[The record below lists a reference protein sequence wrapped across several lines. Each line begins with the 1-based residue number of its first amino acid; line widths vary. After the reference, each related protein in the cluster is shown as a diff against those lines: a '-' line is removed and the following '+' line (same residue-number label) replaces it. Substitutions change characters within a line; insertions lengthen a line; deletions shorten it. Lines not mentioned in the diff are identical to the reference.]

1 MRTAEDLN
9 RAIEDQTGIPD
20 ALGVST
26 GRSMPLFGYP
36 HLGNSHDRLAAL
48 LRTEAVNLPTLELR
62 RAINFL
68 MPSTTDF
75 GRSWVGEVVVKFVES
90 PDPRIATLGC
100 STGLEVYW
108 IAHSLKKQGLLS
120 ETGKIMGVDV
130 NESALEIARRGEY
143 DKKHFDRSFYDRESG
158 VMEALTVDEAEQRVR
173 FRRDLKPHAD
183 FTHGNLLNLESLFS
197 LGLKDMDIVVLMNV
211 LKYMNPAAQQKA
223 LANVKEI
230 LREGSILYTDVY
242 TCDLVAEHDSFV
254 PVDDSNRAFR
264 CVKQKRVFGAKRRK
278 QPYLPSIKK
287 ENPICLLLK
296 SKGLCP

>member
-9 RAIEDQTGIPD
+9 IAIEDQTGIPD
-20 ALGVST
+20 ALCVST
-26 GRSMPLFGYP
+26 RCSMPLFGYP
-36 HLGNSHDRLAAL
+36 HLGDSHDRLAAL

-75 GRSWVGEVVVKFVES
+75 GRSWVGERVVKFVES
-90 PDPRIATLGC
+90 PDPRIVTLGC

-130 NESALEIARRGEY
+130 NEDALEIARHGEY
-143 DKKHFDRSFYDRESG
+143 DKFFFDGSFHEGENGARQ
-158 VMEALTVDEAEQRVR
+158 ALVVDERQQKVR
-173 FRRDLKPHAD
+173 FREDLKLYVN
-183 FTHGNLLNLESLFS
+183 FSQGNLVSLESLVS

-254 PVDDSNRAFR
+254 PVDDSNCAFR
-264 CVKQKRVFGAKRRK
+264 CVK
-278 QPYLPSIKK
+278 
-287 ENPICLLLK
+287 
-296 SKGLCP
+296 